1 MRRILS
7 SLLFL
12 IVSLSLAAQETMN
25 DYRVSITP
33 AGAEAWTDLVTYRCD
48 VDMHKV
54 QQASFALFD
63 MGRPTRVRV
72 VSRRLA
78 QGERVTEAIVRPLSK
93 HITPDIVN
101 DSTVVFTLAEPAYLS
116 IELNGDRKHN
126 LHLFADAPLAETY
139 TGSEPRC
146 INWDSGEGN
155 NHDVFIRHP
164 RLIYFGPG
172 VHKVKDMVMGEE
184 TGEVK
189 IPSNCTVYLAPGA
202 VVLGKLVVSRAKNVR
217 IVGRGMLL
225 HPQRGIEIT
234 YSRNVL
240 VDGITVVNPRHYTV
254 FGGQSRG
261 VTLRNIKSFSR
272 HGWSDGFDLMCCR
285 DVTIDNVFLRNS
297 DDCIALYNHRWWFW
311 GGTKNIRIT
320 RATLWADVA
329 HPFSIGV
336 HGDDRSKK
344 GEVLSKVRVSD
355 CDILNEDGDGVFS
368 IRCGDKNV
376 VRDIRFRDIR
386 VEYVERGA
394 LFNIQVVY
402 SAKYNRAPG
411 GSISDV
417 WFTDIAFTGDDSHLS
432 PDVFRNYDD
441 THRVTDLHFQ
451 NIRINGV
458 LQNPNPS
465 PLIPNSSFLIPN
477 SNPSPLIPNSSFLI
491 PNSNP
496 FSHPGLVFD
505 KADLASLAAIARTT
519 DTVRLSAFEQLKAQ
533 STASSDYTLRGP
545 YPHIGRDDEW
555 GWTKGPCEADCRAA
569 WHNALMG
576 VATGDAR
583 HFDKS
588 RQIVRAYADTLQG
601 IHGHDGPLC
610 AGLQAFMLT
619 NAAEV
624 LRSCAPCWTAD
635 DTRAYTA
642 MLRRAVLPVLSEF
655 QSRPPYSNGNWGAAV
670 NKSLM
675 AAAIFLD
682 DRELYNQ
689 AVDFFLHADD
699 NGALVHYV
707 APNGQLQESGR
718 DQAHCQ
724 LGLGCLAEICEMAWH
739 QGDDL
744 YSAHG
749 NRLLHGYEYTARYN
763 LGEDVPFFQWTD
775 RTGLYNDWPVIS
787 AKARGQIRPVW
798 ELAYRHY
805 VRRRGLA
812 MPYTARLLAAH
823 RPEGVAPWCDHLG
836 FQSLFP

>member
-1 MRRILS
+1 MKSIFLS
-7 SLLFL
+7 FLLFIL
-12 IVSLSLAAQETMN
+12 PLSLVAQETMN
-25 DYRVSITP
+25 DYRLSIAP
-33 AGAEAWTDLVTYRCD
+33 AGTEAWTDLVTYRCD

-63 MGRPTRVRV
+63 MTGPTTVRV
-72 VSRRLA
+72 VNRRLA
-78 QGERVTEAIVRPLSK
+78 EDERVTEAIVRPLSK
-93 HITPDIVN
+93 HITPDIVD
-101 DSTVVFTLAEPAYLS
+101 DSTIVFTLLEPAYLS
-116 IELNGDRKHN
+116 LEFGGDRKHN

-184 TGEVK
+184 TGEIK

-202 VVLGKLVVSRAKNVR
+202 VVLGKLVVNRAKNVR
-217 IVGRGMLL
+217 IVGRGMLW
-225 HPQRGIEIT
+225 HPQRGVEIT

-240 VDGITVVNPRHYTV
+240 VDGITIVNPRHYTV

-285 DVTIDNVFLRNS
+285 NVTIDNVFLRNS

-311 GGTKNIRIT
+311 GGTHDVCIT

-329 HPFSIGV
+329 HPFNFGV
-336 HGDDRSKK
+336 HGDDRSRH
-344 GEVLSKVRVSD
+344 GEVLSKVRVSN
-355 CDILNEDGDGVFS
+355 CDILNEDGDGVFAL
-368 IRCGDKNV
+368 RCGDKNHL
-376 VRDIRFRDIR
+376 RDIRFRDIR

-432 PDVFRNYDD
+432 PDVIRSYND
-441 THRVTDLHFQ
+441 THRVTDLHFK

-458 LQNPNPS
+458 DKTPT
-465 PLIPNSSFLIPN
+465 
-477 SNPSPLIPNSSFLI
+477 SNPSPLA
-491 PNSNP
+491 SNP
-496 FSHPGLVFD
+496 FTHPGLVYD
-505 KADLASLAAIARTT
+505 KADLAALTT
-519 DTVRLSAFEQLKAQ
+519 MSKTADPVRLAAFEQLKAQ
-533 STASSDYTLRGP
+533 PTASPDYALRGP
-545 YPHIGRDDEW
+545 YAHIGRDDEW

-588 RQIVRAYADTLQG
+588 HQILRAYADTLQG

-624 LRSCAPCWTAD
+624 LRSCALCWTDD
-635 DTRAYTA
+635 DTRAYSA
-642 MLRRAVLPVLSEF
+642 MLRRAVLPVLDEF
-655 QSRPPYSNGNWGAAV
+655 QARPPYSNGNWGAAV

-682 DRELYNQ
+682 DRVLYDR
-689 AVDFFLHADD
+689 AVEFFLHADD

-707 APNGQLQESGR
+707 SPNGQLQESGR

-749 NRLLHGYEYTARYN
+749 NRLLQGYEYTARYN

-775 RTGLYNDWPVIS
+775 CTGLYNDWPVIS
-787 AKARGQIRPVW
+787 DKARGQIRPVW

-805 VRRRGLA
+805 VCRRGLA
-812 MPYTARLLAAH
+812 MPYTARLLDAH

-836 FQSLFP
+836 FQSLFPL

>member
-1 MRRILS
+1 MKTNRLFFS
-7 SLLFL
+7 VFLLLFSFEN
-12 IVSLSLAAQETMN
+12 VGAQEMIN
-25 DYRVSITP
+25 DYRVSICPKGTD
-33 AGAEAWTDLVTYRCD
+33 AWRDLPTYRCD

-63 MGRPTRVRV
+63 MDGEVTVRV
-72 VSRRLA
+72 VNRRLA
-78 QGERVTEAIVRPLSK
+78 EDERVTEAIVRPLSK

-101 DSTVVFTLAEPAYLS
+101 DSTIVFTLREPSYLS
-116 IELNGDRKHN
+116 VEMNGDRKHN

-139 TGSEPRC
+139 TGNEARC

-155 NHDVFIRHP
+155 NHDVFIKNP

-184 TGEVK
+184 TGEIK
-189 IPSNCTVYLAPGA
+189 IPSNTTVYLAPGA
-202 VVLGKLVVSRAKNVR
+202 VVLGKLVVNKAKNVR
-217 IVGRGMLL
+217 IIGRGMLY
-225 HPQRGIEIT
+225 HPLRGVEIT

-240 VDGITVVNPRHYTV
+240 VDGITIVNPKHYTV
-254 FGGQSRG
+254 FGGQSKG

-311 GGTKNIRIT
+311 GGTKNVRIT

-329 HPFSIGV
+329 HPFNFGV
-336 HGDDRSKK
+336 HGDDRNPR

-355 CDILNEDGDGVFS
+355 CDILNEDGDGVFAL
-368 IRCGDKNV
+368 RCGDNNHL
-376 VRDIRFRDIR
+376 RDIRFRDIH

-394 LFNIQVVY
+394 LFNIQVFFNG
-402 SAKYNRAPG
+402 KYNRAPG

-417 WFTDIAFTGDDSHLS
+417 WFTDIFFTGDDTTLS
-432 PDVFRNYDD
+432 PNVIRSYDEI
-441 THRVTDLHFQ
+441 HRVSNLHFE

-458 LQNPNPS
+458 KVKVDHDESGKTAESRLQAS
-465 PLIPNSSFLIPN
+465 WSTS
-477 SNPSPLIPNSSFLI
+477 
-491 PNSNP
+491 
-496 FSHPGLVFD
+496 FSHPGLLLD
-505 KADLASLAAIARTT
+505 KADLAALAAIGESKDSIRIA
-519 DTVRLSAFEQLKAQ
+519 AFDLLRREPC
-533 STASSDYTLRGP
+533 SSPDYALRGP
-545 YPHIGRDDEW
+545 FAHIGRDDEW
-555 GWTKGPCEADCRAA
+555 GWTKAPCEADCRAA
-569 WHNALMG
+569 WYNALMG
-576 VATGDAR
+576 VATGDER
-583 HFDKS
+583 HFLKS
-588 RQIVRAYADTLQG
+588 RQVLHAYADSLQG

-610 AGLQAFMLT
+610 AGLQGFLLT

-624 LRSCAPCWTAD
+624 LRCCASCWTDD
-635 DTRAYTA
+635 DTRAFSA
-642 MLRRAVLPVLSEF
+642 MLRRAVLPVLLDF
-655 QSRPPYSNGNWGAAV
+655 QARPAYSNGNWGAAV

-675 AAAIFLD
+675 AASIFLD

-689 AVDFFLHADD
+689 AVDFFLHADE
-699 NGALVHYV
+699 NGALPHYI

-724 LGLGCLAEICEMAWH
+724 LGLGCLAELCEMAWH

-749 NRLLHGYEYTARYN
+749 NRLLQGYEYTARYN
-763 LGEDVPFFQWTD
+763 LGEDVPFFRWTD
-775 RTGLYNDWPVIS
+775 CTGLYNDWTVVS
-787 AKARGQIRPVW
+787 EKARGQIRPVW

-805 VRRRGLA
+805 ARRCGLE
-812 MPYTARLLAAH
+812 MPYTARLLKEN
-823 RPEGVAPWCDHLG
+823 RPEGAAPWCDHAG